1 MEFKYRAGED
11 PSFSFDPYLT
21 SIQSIRGGILGGEA
35 RRPDM
40 LRGPMMSA
48 REALRRE
55 LEKDRIREEIL
66 AREILRRRELEEE
79 VRREMAFERE
89 IALRRQAD
97 RFSLAPSSAS
107 LPRQASPRL
116 LELRSGERAAVVS
129 PRNVAEDIS
138 TAENGS
144 RRRISEVKEEADA
157 SLGKPSTTNIIAGTK
172 RKAACVEDLLQLPS
186 PKKAHKSWSCA
197 LCEVSTTSEKG
208 LKEHIEGKK
217 HKAKEKQQQAKAVE
231 IGKKAKFTFKCE
243 HCHIKCN
250 SEPMMVAHL
259 KGRKHAVRVQELL
272 TGDEAVPEIKTGMK
286 DVKSEETSTDAEN
299 VEQGNMVAAETK
311 EVVIGEGTEATGA
324 PVIKEAQ
331 VVEGEEEEAKMG
343 GAASQDNVEGAES
356 LVDEELTE
364 E

>member
-1 MEFKYRAGED
+1 MKKFTLLI
-11 PSFSFDPYLT
+11 FSFFNPKKKGFFPFLFHFLQHPVLFLLIWGGFT
-21 SIQSIRGGILGGEA
+21 GGILGGEA

-138 TAENGS
+138 TVENGS
-144 RRRISEVKEEADA
+144 MRRISEVKEEADA
-157 SLGKPSTTNIIAGTK
+157 SLVRQTSNI
-172 RKAACVEDLLQLPS
+172 LLLLLLLLFS
-186 PKKAHKSWSCA
+186 SFS
-197 LCEVSTTSEKG
+197 
-208 LKEHIEGKK
+208 
-217 HKAKEKQQQAKAVE
+217 
-231 IGKKAKFTFKCE
+231 FT
-243 HCHIKCN
+243 
-250 SEPMMVAHL
+250 
-259 KGRKHAVRVQELL
+259 LL
-272 TGDEAVPEIKTGMK
+272 
-286 DVKSEETSTDAEN
+286 
-299 VEQGNMVAAETK
+299 
-311 EVVIGEGTEATGA
+311 
-324 PVIKEAQ
+324 
-331 VVEGEEEEAKMG
+331 
-343 GAASQDNVEGAES
+343 
-356 LVDEELTE
+356 L
-364 E
+364 

>member
-1 MEFKYRAGED
+1 MGEEVHSSD
-11 PSFSFDPYLT
+11 SLFLQSQKERIFPLSLSLSSTPSSLFTDLGGF
-21 SIQSIRGGILGGEA
+21 IGGILGGEA

-157 SLGKPSTTNIIAGTK
+157 SLVRQTSNI
-172 RKAACVEDLLQLPS
+172 LLLLLFLFS
-186 PKKAHKSWSCA
+186 SLSFYFAVVVLRVKSNACA
-197 LCEVSTTSEKG
+197 L
-208 LKEHIEGKK
+208 L
-217 HKAKEKQQQAKAVE
+217 
-231 IGKKAKFTFKCE
+231 
-243 HCHIKCN
+243 
-250 SEPMMVAHL
+250 
-259 KGRKHAVRVQELL
+259 
-272 TGDEAVPEIKTGMK
+272 
-286 DVKSEETSTDAEN
+286 
-299 VEQGNMVAAETK
+299 
-311 EVVIGEGTEATGA
+311 
-324 PVIKEAQ
+324 
-331 VVEGEEEEAKMG
+331 
-343 GAASQDNVEGAES
+343 
-356 LVDEELTE
+356 
-364 E
+364 

>member
-1 MEFKYRAGED
+1 
-11 PSFSFDPYLT
+11 
-21 SIQSIRGGILGGEA
+21 
-35 RRPDM
+35 
-40 LRGPMMSA
+40 
-48 REALRRE
+48 
-55 LEKDRIREEIL
+55 
-66 AREILRRRELEEE
+66 
-79 VRREMAFERE
+79 MAFERE

-138 TAENGS
+138 TVENGS
-144 RRRISEVKEEADA
+144 MRRISEVKEEADA

-243 HCHIKCN
+243 HCRIKCN

-259 KGRKHAVRVQELL
+259 KGRKHAARVQELL
-272 TGDEAVPEIKTGMK
+272 SGDEAVPEIKK
-286 DVKSEETSTDAEN
+286 DVKSEETTADAEN
-299 VEQGNMVAAETK
+299 VEQGNMVAAETE
-311 EVVIGEGTEATGA
+311 EVVIGDGTEATEA
-324 PVIKEAQ
+324 LVIKEAL
-331 VVEGEEEEAKMG
+331 VAGGEEEEAKMG
-343 GAASQDNVEGAES
+343 GAASQDNVEGPES
-356 LVDEELTE
+356 QVHEELTE